1 MDQKDVE
8 PGGVY
13 SWVSEWQI
21 PTGLNWSE
29 HCEGVWVIDT
39 HEGVSLWTEKN
50 KSRIGETWVAL
61 CTGIF
66 LANLPVYLVACV
78 HKIER

>member
-13 SWVSEWQI
+13 SWVWEWQI

-50 KSRIGETWVAL
+50 KSRIGET
-61 CTGIF
+61 
-66 LANLPVYLVACV
+66 
-78 HKIER
+78 